1 MLARKDF
8 RQAITGLLA
17 IAIVVFYILVI
28 VGCNSTSPGLP
39 SLYLVKLANNE
50 TKAEVH
56 VGLFSLC
63 AGMDSVNLTC
73 SGTVGSAVAVNASS
87 PTAKFFLPGTST
99 VAPSALQSML
109 ALAAGIQSGS
119 TGPGGVLSIV
129 YVPLMLS
136 ALCFV
141 GAAGS
146 LLANRIFARGGSN
159 KFVGGDG
166 NEYQDEK
173 AFMHERNAWQAAVF
187 LATGAVMAALAAAI
201 ASTVAVRALLFASTS
216 LPGTAEP
223 STGTTAI
230 VVSGGGPMQVLQWM
244 IVVLTMLWHP
254 LLDSVWRKIL

>member
-8 RQAITGLLA
+8 RQALAGLLA
-17 IAIVVFYILVI
+17 ISIVVFYILVI

-39 SLYLVKLANNE
+39 GIYLVKLANNA

-63 AGMDSVNLTC
+63 AGMDSANLTC
-73 SGTVGSAVAVNASS
+73 AGTLGSTVAVNASS
-87 PTAKFFLPGTST
+87 STTKFFLPGTTT
-99 VAPSALQSML
+99 VAPTALQDML

-129 YVPLMLS
+129 YVPLLLS

-146 LLANRIFARGGSN
+146 LLAFRIFARAGSN
-159 KFVGGDG
+159 KYTGGDG

-173 AFMHERNAWQAAVF
+173 AFVHERNAWQAAV
-187 LATGAVMAALAAAI
+187 LLTTGAVMAALAAAI
-201 ASTVAVRALLFASTS
+201 SSTVAVRALLFASTS
-216 LPGTAEP
+216 LPGTTAP
-223 STGTTAI
+223 STSTTAI

-254 LLDSVWRKIL
+254 LLESVWRKIL

>member
-8 RQAITGLLA
+8 RQALAGLLA
-17 IAIVVFYILVI
+17 ISIVVFYILVI

-39 SLYLVKLANNE
+39 GLYLVKLANNE

-63 AGMDSVNLTC
+63 AGMDSANLTC
-73 SGTVGSAVAVNASS
+73 AGTLGSAVAVNASS
-87 PTAKFFLPGTST
+87 TTTKFFLPGTTT
-99 VAPSALQSML
+99 VAPTALQSML

-129 YVPLMLS
+129 YVPLLLS

-146 LLANRIFARGGSN
+146 LLAFRIFSRGGS
-159 KFVGGDG
+159 KFIGGDG
-166 NEYQDEK
+166 NEYQNEK

-187 LATGAVMAALAAAI
+187 LTTGAVMAALAAAI
-201 ASTVAVRALLFASTS
+201 SSTVAVRALLFASTS
-216 LPGTAEP
+216 LPGTTAP
-223 STGTTAI
+223 STSTTAI
-230 VVSGGGPMQVLQWM
+230 TVSGGGPLQVLQWM

-254 LLDSVWRKIL
+254 LLESVWRKIL